1 MIVHKPMEMN
11 GDDGWMLLE
20 SGGTPTKMSKKQVQS
35 TLKSYVNS
43 QGKLL
48 LTWQNDIKSIESILN
63 IISNLESTLKSI
75 DNYTKLSYF
84 ECDKSD
90 FQSQLE
96 DIRPRLVG
104 KIYLELETL
113 RKQLKSYWLVSII

>member
-1 MIVHKPMEMN
+1 
-11 GDDGWMLLE
+11 
-20 SGGTPTKMSKKQVQS
+20 MSKRQVQS
-35 TLKSYVNS
+35 VLKSYVNS

-48 LTWQNDIKSIESILN
+48 LTWQNDIKSIESILS

-84 ECDKSD
+84 DCDKSD

-113 RKQLKSYWLVSII
+113 RKQLKSYWLVTIMFYNTYKLHLNCIYNLVIVAIVM